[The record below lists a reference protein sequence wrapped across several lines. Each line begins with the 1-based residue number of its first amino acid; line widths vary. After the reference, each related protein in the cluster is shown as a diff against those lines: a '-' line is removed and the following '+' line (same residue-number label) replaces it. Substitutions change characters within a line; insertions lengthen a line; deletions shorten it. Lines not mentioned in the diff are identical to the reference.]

1 MPRLPKLPKPRK
13 RQRKSD
19 DAYNARRR
27 FERRGDRLM
36 KQAEK
41 ETGTAAER
49 LRAQAES
56 NYANAARLYE
66 DESALARFRAKHDLP
81 EVEIATGEEREFLQ
95 RASEYTKESMLDDS
109 AIRSELEAREL
120 LRGPVGRRIYSATR
134 DLWYDESRKVQDPS
148 TFDQKIMDAMG
159 VNSMS
164 EVIDKFEKEM
174 GEDLYKTD
182 DIESNRPSDSPRGV
196 LATKFARLFKAN
208 ARR

>member
-1 MPRLPKLPKPRK
+1 
-13 RQRKSD
+13 
-19 DAYNARRR
+19 
-27 FERRGDRLM
+27 M

-49 LRAQAES
+49 LRAQAET

-81 EVEIATGEEREFLQ
+81 DVEIATGEEREFLQ
-95 RASEYTKESMLDDS
+95 RASEFTKESILSDS

-134 DLWYDESRKVQDPS
+134 DLWYDESKKVQDPS

-174 GEDLYKTD
+174 GEQLYNSED
-182 DIESNRPSDSPRGV
+182 FESDRPSDSPRAV
-196 LATKFARLFKAN
+196 LAAKFARRFIFN